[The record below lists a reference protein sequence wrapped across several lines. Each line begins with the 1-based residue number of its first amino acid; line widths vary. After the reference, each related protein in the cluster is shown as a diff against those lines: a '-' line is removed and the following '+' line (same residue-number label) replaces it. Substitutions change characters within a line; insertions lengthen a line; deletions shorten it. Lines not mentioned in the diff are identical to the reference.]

1 MLKGLPTNQK
11 ETFAKEILD
20 IIELSKDVDSMNKL
34 MRTKEI
40 NNLERRFIT
49 TYSKKFLDSIILLLP
64 ENALTYKQRVIL
76 ELCISENNF
85 NSVAEK
91 FDLTSARISQ
101 IFKKALRVASVSTLK
116 MKKDYDENYISVQ
129 EENELLKKENRQLK
143 NELMKFNKKTDLSKK
158 DSVLLT
164 SIYDTPISVRL
175 LNVLKANEIQI
186 LDDALLYTKRDYLR
200 FRNLGRKSLEEL
212 EEVLAEYGL
221 ELKQ

>member
-1 MLKGLPTNQK
+1 MTQEQSFEKVLSNK
-11 ETFAKEILD
+11 EL
-20 IIELSKDVDSMNKL
+20 
-34 MRTKEI
+34 

-49 TYSKKFLDSIILLLP
+49 TYSKKFLDSVILLLP

-76 ELCISENNF
+76 QLCISENNF
-85 NSVAEK
+85 HSVAEK
-91 FDLTSARISQ
+91 FNLTSARVSQ
-101 IFKKALRVASVSTLK
+101 IFKKALRVASISTLK
-116 MKKDYDENYISVQ
+116 MKKDYDENYISVK

-143 NELMKFNKKTDLSKK
+143 NELMKFNKKTDLSTK

-164 SIYDTPISVRL
+164 SIYDTPMSVRL
-175 LNVLKANEIQI
+175 LNVLKPNEIQI
-186 LDDALLYTKRDYLR
+186 LDDVLLYTRRDYLR

>member
-1 MLKGLPTNQK
+1 
-11 ETFAKEILD
+11 
-20 IIELSKDVDSMNKL
+20 
-34 MRTKEI
+34 
-40 NNLERRFIT
+40 
-49 TYSKKFLDSIILLLP
+49 LLP

>member
-1 MLKGLPTNQK
+1 MITGLPQNQK
-11 ETFAKEILD
+11 ENLIRDIKKE
-20 IIELSKDVDSMNKL
+20 MN
-34 MRTKEI
+34 
-40 NNLERRFIT
+40 NSERRFIT
-49 TYSKKFLDSIILLLP
+49 TYSKKFLDSVILLLP

-91 FDLTSARISQ
+91 FNLTSARVSQ
-101 IFKKALRVASVSTLK
+101 IFKKALRVASISTLK

-164 SIYDTPISVRL
+164 SIYDTSMSVRL
-175 LNVLKANEIQI
+175 LNVLKPNEIQI
-186 LDDALLYTKRDYLR
+186 LDDVLLYTRRDYLR
-200 FRNLGRKSLEEL
+200 FRNLGIKSLDEL

>member
-1 MLKGLPTNQK
+1 MTQEQSFEKVLSNK
-11 ETFAKEILD
+11 EL
-20 IIELSKDVDSMNKL
+20 
-34 MRTKEI
+34 

>member
-1 MLKGLPTNQK
+1 MITGLPQNQK
-11 ETFAKEILD
+11 ENLIRDIKKE
-20 IIELSKDVDSMNKL
+20 MN
-34 MRTKEI
+34 
-40 NNLERRFIT
+40 NSERRFIT

-85 NSVAEK
+85 QSVAEK

-101 IFKKALRVASVSTLK
+101 IFKKALRVASISTLK

-164 SIYDTPISVRL
+164 SIYDTSMSVRL
-175 LNVLKANEIQI
+175 LNVLKPNEIQI
-186 LDDALLYTKRDYLR
+186 LDDVLLYTRRDYLR
-200 FRNLGRKSLEEL
+200 FRNLGIKSLEEL